1 MDDKTRSIEGRV
13 LFLTDGI
20 LASPLLWKSRK
31 ISQVCH
37 STKEAETR
45 AIDKTTD
52 DAIFMARMIKEIYE
66 GKKSLEQIP
75 VMICTDSHPLK
86 ESLYSTKQVER
97 KTVRHV
103 VQSMKDSLARKE
115 VESYRWVE
123 SPKMIADL
131 LTKESANP
139 TYS

>member
-1 MDDKTRSIEGRV
+1 
-13 LFLTDGI
+13 
-20 LASPLLWKSRK
+20 
-31 ISQVCH
+31 
-37 STKEAETR
+37 
-45 AIDKTTD
+45 
-52 DAIFMARMIKEIYE
+52 MARMMKEIYE

-75 VMICTDSHPLK
+75 VMICTYSHPLK

-139 TYS
+139 DLFMTVLSSGKLPEKNREGGEDS